1 MLGNIALAGFS
12 ENMSVYFLWLASLG
26 IKCSLGKKRLV
37 HHSPAGDNQDQEAA
51 EVSSQERGEKIQQM
65 QLEQWI
71 QTEGV
76 N

>member
-12 ENMSVYFLWLASLG
+12 EKLSVYFLWLASLG
-26 IKCSLGKKRLV
+26 IKCSLDMRRPV
-37 HHSPAGDNQDQEAA
+37 HHTPAGDNQNQETA
-51 EVSSQERGEKIQQM
+51 EVSSQESGENTQQM
-65 QLEQWI
+65 QVEQWI